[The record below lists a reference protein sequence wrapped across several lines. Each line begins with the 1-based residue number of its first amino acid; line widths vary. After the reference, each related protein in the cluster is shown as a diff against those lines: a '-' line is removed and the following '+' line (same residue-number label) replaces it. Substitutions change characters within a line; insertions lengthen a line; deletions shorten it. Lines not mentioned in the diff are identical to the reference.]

1 MTAIHDPVG
10 NVRHGETGTL
20 ATLLLGKEHSAPL
33 WRHWA
38 RSCHLAQARAHDGRR
53 RDRHERAGQGFSL
66 YGAIAKRRGALI
78 KALDTATETVAHVRV
93 GSMLLKKGS

>member
-10 NVRHGETGTL
+10 NVRHGEAGTL

-38 RSCHLAQARAHDGRR
+38 RSCHLAQARAH
-53 RDRHERAGQGFSL
+53 
-66 YGAIAKRRGALI
+66 AIFHATGKRIRELPI
-78 KALDTATETVAHVRV
+78 TPNK
-93 GSMLLKKGS
+93 LL